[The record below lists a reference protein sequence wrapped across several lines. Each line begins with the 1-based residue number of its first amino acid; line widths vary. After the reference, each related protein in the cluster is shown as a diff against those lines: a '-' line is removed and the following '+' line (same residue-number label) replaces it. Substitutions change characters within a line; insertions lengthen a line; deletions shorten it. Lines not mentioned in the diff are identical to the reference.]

1 MCPCEKNL
9 SLSSPEGLPTHNIK
23 AERKLPK
30 FCPKAAQILSKDLVK
45 YSKYHI
51 HYCCLFC
58 VFKEVS
64 SNNNINSKLNTII
77 PSSSINKTA
86 DTEQG
91 TNKAVIKVFKSTNL
105 TLSLTTVLKNF
116 EDNWNNM
123 KNTWKRIKI

>member
-9 SLSSPEGLPTHNIK
+9 SLSSPENNSWICCLQCNQWWHSS
-23 AERKLPK
+23 
-30 FCPKAAQILSKDLVK
+30 CAQILSKDLVK

-51 HYCCLFC
+51 YYCCLFC

-64 SNNNINSKLNTII
+64 RNNNINSKLNTII

-91 TNKAVIKVFKSTNL
+91 TSKAVIKVFKSTNL